1 MLTLQSIHRKH
12 IMRNLIYLLATGWCL
27 WGMASCGS
35 QTQPTGQAD
44 FGMEIPLK
52 HTVRNPDIFASYPE
66 GFFRLDSVLVVLS
79 PRIGD
84 NFGRLISLNSFRE
97 IGRFGAKGKGPTEVI
112 WTFPFAYTGSDST
125 FMAYDLPSR
134 SVISYTLVN
143 RGDSLTMRAHDKRRV
158 DQGDV
163 PLQDNTKLCRIGDD
177 HYMGQCFHAQDH
189 FFSLLDKD
197 FNQIGYFGN
206 SPIPESITNAGDRL
220 QGCMNAGYG
229 ISIFA
234 PYELPYIGCYAMRD
248 GKPMKLWEDN
258 FAEKTY
264 LVRGTTL
271 FFKPEETIGYTW
283 NVAIGKKYIYILW
296 NDDLLFK
303 YFERPNNQDP
313 AGADIVFIYD
323 HDGNRI
329 ARLKTDVELCK
340 ITLSEDEQTLY
351 GLTQPDYTL
360 VTFDLP
366 ETYPA
371 IQ

>member
-1 MLTLQSIHRKH
+1 
-12 IMRNLIYLLATGWCL
+12 MRNLIYLLATGWCL

-52 HTVRNPDIFASYPE
+52 HTVRNSDIFASYPE

-84 NFGRLISLNSFRE
+84 NFGRLISLKTFQE
-97 IGRFGAKGKGPTEVI
+97 IGKFGAKGKGPTEVI

-134 SVISYTLVN
+134 SVISYTLVE
-143 RGDSLTMRAHDKRRV
+143 RGDSLTMRAHDKQRV

-163 PLQDNTKLCRIGDD
+163 PLQNNTKLCRIGDD

-197 FNQIGYFGN
+197 FKQIGYFGN

-229 ISIFA
+229 ISIFT
-234 PYELPYIGCYAMRD
+234 PYELPYIGCYAMQD
-248 GKPMKLWEDN
+248 GKPVKLWEDD
-258 FAEKTY
+258 FAEKIY
-264 LVRGTTL
+264 RVNNGVFSHDKDRGRGTTL
-271 FFKPEETIGYTW
+271 YT
-283 NVAIGKKYIYILW
+283 AISPRYIYVLW
-296 NDDLLFK
+296 NDETVLQYYERSHKGGQPGGKVVFK
-303 YFERPNNQDP
+303 Y
-313 AGADIVFIYD
+313 D
-323 HDGNRI
+323 HTGNRI
-329 ARLKTDVELCK
+329 ARLNLDEEIYL
-340 ITLSEDEQTLY
+340 ITVSEDERTLY
-351 GLTQPDYTL
+351 GLTGSEYAL

-371 IQ
+371 IK

>member
-1 MLTLQSIHRKH
+1 
-12 IMRNLIYLLATGWCL
+12 MRNLIYLLATGWCL
-27 WGMASCGS
+27 WGMASCGNR
-35 QTQPTGQAD
+35 TQPTGQAD
-44 FGMEIPLK
+44 FGTEIPLK
-52 HTVRNPDIFASYPE
+52 HTVRNSDIFASYPE
-66 GFFRLDSVLVVLS
+66 GFFQLDSVFVVLS

-84 NFGRLISLNSFRE
+84 NFGRLISLKTFQE
-97 IGRFGAKGKGPTEVI
+97 IGKFGAKGKGPTEVI

-248 GKPMKLWEDN
+248 GKPVKLWEDD
-258 FAEKTY
+258 FSEKIY
-264 LVRGTTL
+264 NINNNRLVHDQERGKGTTL
-271 FFKPEETIGYTW
+271 YT
-283 NVAIGKKYIYILW
+283 AISPRYIYILW
-296 NDDLLFK
+296 NNELI
-303 YFERPNNQDP
+303 YTYAERSQKGSQP
-313 AGADIVFIYD
+313 GGTIVFIYD
-323 HDGNRI
+323 HSGNRI
-329 ARLKTDVELCK
+329 AHLVLDTELYY
-340 ITLSEDEQTLY
+340 LAVSEDDRTLY
-351 GLTQPDYTL
+351 GLTQAEYAL